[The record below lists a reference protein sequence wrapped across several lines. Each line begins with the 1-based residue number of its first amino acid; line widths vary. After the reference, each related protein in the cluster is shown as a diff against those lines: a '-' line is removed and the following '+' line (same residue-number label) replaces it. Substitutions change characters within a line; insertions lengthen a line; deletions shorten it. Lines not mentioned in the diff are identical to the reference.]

1 MFTLKAGDKVGI
13 ASPAGL
19 LNSPEEIKL
28 PLDYLEALG
37 FECIL
42 GKHVFDQNYYMAGTD
57 KNRAADLHDF
67 FKNPEIK
74 AIFTTAGGCGSQR
87 LLPLLDYDLIKNNP
101 KPVFGLS
108 DNTAL
113 QTGIYTQSGIPSVT
127 GFSLKYDF
135 KTGHINELLEQSL
148 KAVIN
153 GEKQTITSGETL
165 TRGTAEGTL
174 IGGCLSLVRSLC
186 GTPYFPDLKDKIL
199 LLEDVGEKTYKLDLM
214 LTQLR
219 QQSGFGKIKGIIFG
233 IFAGCEEADD
243 GDGSVDD
250 ILKNFVSELPQ
261 DIPVIKNFLYGHI
274 PGRYVLPVGT
284 NVRINADKCLL
295 EYL

>member
-1 MFTLKAGDKVGI
+1 MFTLKAGDKIGI
-13 ASPAGL
+13 VSPAGH
-19 LNSPEEIKL
+19 LNSPEDIKL

-42 GKHVFDQNYYMAGTD
+42 GKHVFDRNYYMAGTD
-57 KNRAADLHDF
+57 ADRAADLHDF

-87 LLPLLDYDLIKNNP
+87 LLPLLDYNLIKNNP
-101 KPVFGLS
+101 KPLFGLS

-113 QTGIYTQSGIPSVT
+113 QLGIYSQSGIASVT

-135 KTGHINELLEQSL
+135 KNGHIDPLVEQSL
-148 KAVIN
+148 TAVIN
-153 GEKQTITSGETL
+153 GKKQSVNSGVSL
-165 TRGTAEGTL
+165 LPGTGEGIL

-186 GTPYFPDLKDKIL
+186 GTPYFPNLENKIL

-219 QQSGFGKIKGIIFG
+219 QQPGFDKIKGIIFG
-233 IFAGCEEADD
+233 TFAGCEEADE

-250 ILKNFVSELPQ
+250 VLSGFVSELPKP
-261 DIPVIKNFLYGHI
+261 IPVIKNFAYGHI
-274 PGRYVLPVGT
+274 PSRYVLPVGT

>member
-19 LNSPEEIKL
+19 LNGPEEVKL
-28 PLDYLEALG
+28 PLDYLESLG
-37 FECIL
+37 FECVL
-42 GKHVFDQNYYMAGTD
+42 GEHVFDKNYYMAGTD

-67 FKNPEIK
+67 FQNPEIK

-101 KPVFGLS
+101 KPIFGLS

-113 QTGIYTQSGIPSVT
+113 QLGVYTKSAVPSVT

-135 KTGHINELLEQSL
+135 KNGHIDEQVEQSL
-148 KAVIN
+148 KAVIY
-153 GEKQTITSGETL
+153 GEKQSISSGETL
-165 TRGTAEGTL
+165 VSGDAEGIL
-174 IGGCLSLVRSLC
+174 VGGCLSLIRSLC
-186 GTPYFPDLKDKIL
+186 GTPYFPDLQDKIL

-219 QQSGFGKIKGIIFG
+219 QQPNFDKIKGIVFG
-233 IFAGCEEADD
+233 FFAGCAEADE

-250 ILKNFVSELPQ
+250 VLDNFASALPKK
-261 DIPVIKNFLYGHI
+261 IPVIKNFLYGHI
-274 PGRYVLPVGT
+274 PSRYVLPVGT
-284 NVRINADKCLL
+284 EVRIDADKCVL